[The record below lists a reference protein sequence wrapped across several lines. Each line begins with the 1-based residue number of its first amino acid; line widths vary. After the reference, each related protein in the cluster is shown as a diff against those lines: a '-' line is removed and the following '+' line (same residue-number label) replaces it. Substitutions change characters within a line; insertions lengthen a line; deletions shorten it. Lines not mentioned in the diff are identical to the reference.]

1 MGSGPILRAAPV
13 FGVAFCVLA
22 AVAAGCA
29 SNYLDP
35 TLDEK
40 NTGPSA
46 RLVIHNRSA
55 DVATFTHFEDS
66 ARCGKPRAISDAAVI
81 APNEEADIGVA
92 AGRDFT
98 FAARRIGA
106 EECTAI
112 ATFRPDSGKRYLAQ
126 FGSSGSACWLN
137 VVRVDSVVPPKV
149 VPEPTLRAR
158 RASPEARG
166 AACAA
171 E

>member
-1 MGSGPILRAAPV
+1 
-13 FGVAFCVLA
+13 VLA
-22 AVAAGCA
+22 ALAAGCA
-29 SNYLDP
+29 STYLDP
-35 TLDEK
+35 SLDGE
-40 NTGPSA
+40 NAAPSA
-46 RLVIHNRSA
+46 RLVIHNRGA
-55 DVATFTHFEDS
+55 EVATFTHFEDS
-66 ARCGKPRAISDAAVI
+66 ARCAEPRAISDAALV

-112 ATFRPDSGKRYLAQ
+112 ATFRPESGKRYLAQ

-137 VVRVDSVVPPKV
+137 VVRVDSVVPPRV

-158 RASPEARG
+158 RTSPGVRG